1 MGLFGRF
8 GKRDVVS
15 SEMVVGLTNLGKQ
28 KAEQFSVSGPKFEV
42 MAVLNERGP
51 CTIKELGEETR
62 MDISKIKFIVKAL
75 VRSQCVRVQRGE
87 EVAPA

>member
-1 MGLFGRF
+1 VGFNPF
-8 GKRDVVS
+8 KKHDVVS
-15 SEMVVGLTNLGKQ
+15 SEMVVGLTSLGKQ
-28 KAEQFSVSGPKFEV
+28 KAEEFSITGPKFEV

-62 MDISKIKFIVKAL
+62 MGTSKVKFIIKSL

-87 EVAPA
+87 EAVAT